1 MSAQSLE
8 RGLGGSVELD
18 LCFPCQAVWF
28 DQGESAQLAAQA
40 VIDLFRLIHDHGD
53 GERRAL
59 PQILQCPRCATRLT
73 YTHDIVRS
81 NAIAYYRCEFCRGRL
96 TTFLQFLREK
106 QFVRSL
112 SAAEVAALSAQV
124 RQVRCSGCGAAID
137 IGRDSVCPYCRA
149 PVSVLDEKAVE
160 KALSAL
166 QHAEPARRETTP
178 ASLADALI
186 ARERVRAAQR
196 EADIAS
202 GVDLV
207 FTGIGALLDALAG

>member
-8 RGLGGSVELD
+8 RGLGGSVVLD
-18 LCFPCQAVWF
+18 LCFPCQAIWF
-28 DQGESAQLAAQA
+28 DQGESSQLAPQS
-40 VIDLFRLIHDHGD
+40 VIDLFRLIHGHGE

-59 PQILQCPRCATRLT
+59 PQILQCPRCETRLA
-73 YTHDIVRS
+73 YTHDLARG
-81 NAIAYYRCEFCRGRL
+81 NAIVYYRCEFCRGRL
-96 TTFLQFLREK
+96 ITFLQFLREK

-112 SAAEVAALSAQV
+112 STVEIAALSAQV
-124 RQVRCSGCGAAID
+124 RQIRCSGCGAAID

-166 QHAEPARRETTP
+166 EHAEPARPETP
-178 ASLADALI
+178 AATRGDALI
-186 ARERVRAAQR
+186 AMERMRAAQR
-196 EADIAS
+196 EANMAS

-207 FTGIGALLDALAG
+207 FTGIGALLEALAS